1 MSVGRWIVV
10 RRLRGVSRR
19 LVAARDDLRVVS
31 EQAAVLT
38 DEADDLDVRALVS
51 ESPAA
56 RVEAR
61 EAGGHR
67 SALQREVERLRTE
80 IDRLTAEQDRLLD
93 RLGGH

>member
-1 MSVGRWIVV
+1 MSLGRWFVV
-10 RRLRGVSRR
+10 RRLAGVSRR
-19 LVAARDDLRVVS
+19 LVAARDDLRVAT
-31 EQAAVLT
+31 EQAAALT

-67 SALQREVERLRTE
+67 AALQREVQRLRAE
-80 IDRLTAEQDRLLD
+80 IDRLTTEQDRLLD
-93 RLGGH
+93 RLGTR